1 MQMNSGIIL
10 SGQQPNLLAAMMEG
24 QQAAQQQ
31 NALATDRQT
40 RELYAK
46 HGAGMVAGDPAAI
59 NALAGMNPEAALG
72 IQGARLGMDQTRLGM
87 DATRLGMDQTRQ
99 EMQFSKERLQMAYAS
114 AAQEAQQA
122 AINLSKEQR
131 EAEAAKLDGLL
142 SGAAFFYSKG
152 DRAGYEAY
160 VAQNGLDAGQ
170 YPFEQFPAIAARGKG
185 TLDALKTFSDM
196 AKGPEGPKPTADM
209 IEYGA
214 AKAEGY
220 AGTLEDWTFGKKKAS
235 APGVTINTGDN
246 APGIGKLSTDYGYV
260 LDPVTRQPV
269 IDASTGLPMS
279 APIPGSPAARD
290 LAASTAKAELADKQ
304 AAASAA
310 VVLQDIDKAI
320 EQTSGWTAGAGSA
333 IAKVPGTP
341 ARNLEGSLNTIKAN
355 IGFDRLQQ
363 MREASPTGGALGGI
377 AVQELMMLQAVL
389 GSLDQAQSPAQLRE
403 NLARLK
409 EIYAPIAKKAAAYPN
424 AAEFGFGGGEAPGP
438 ADVSDDDLLQMYG
451 GE

>member
-99 EMQFSKERLQMAYAS
+99 EMHFSKERLQMAYAS

-160 VAQNGLDAGQ
+160 VAQNGLDAAQ

-185 TLDALKTFSDM
+185 TLDALKTFQDM
-196 AKGPEGPKPTADM
+196 AAPTDPTEGAPSGYMWNDPANRAGGVAPLPGFASKATGDRFKVVGSQLVDTMAEGGPKAVMASPGQEEVIFGPDGKPMLVRGPAGSAAKFTEGQSKDNIYATRAVGALETLDPVADALTGVGNRALDMDPTGVLRGNMQDEQYQVAKQAGDEFLQA
-209 IEYGA
+209 ILRKDTGA
-214 AKAEGY
+214 AITAEEAALY
-220 AGTLEDWTFGKKKAS
+220 GKTYL
-235 APGVTINTGDN
+235 PMPGDN
-246 APGIGKLSTDYGYV
+246 AAV
-260 LDPVTRQPV
+260 LAQKKVSRARAVEAIKSGMNQDQIAAMARADAAV
-269 IDASTGLPMS
+269 IAKFGGSSG
-279 APIPGSPAARD
+279 GSPA
-290 LAASTAKAELADKQ
+290 
-304 AAASAA
+304 
-310 VVLQDIDKAI
+310 
-320 EQTSGWTAGAGSA
+320 
-333 IAKVPGTP
+333 
-341 ARNLEGSLNTIKAN
+341 
-355 IGFDRLQQ
+355 
-363 MREASPTGGALGGI
+363 
-377 AVQELMMLQAVL
+377 
-389 GSLDQAQSPAQLRE
+389 QS
-403 NLARLK
+403 
-409 EIYAPIAKKAAAYPN
+409 
-424 AAEFGFGGGEAPGP
+424 
-438 ADVSDDDLLQMYG
+438 DVSDDDLLRMYG